1 LYAIQNGYELTELHG
16 VQCPSPA
23 TNDVLK
29 YDGSLW
35 INSALTKSD
44 VGLDNVDNTSDAN
57 KPISTATQT
66 ALDTKISTAKSL
78 LTGSHQNATV
88 TANGTAFNGFVTG
101 GHVTL
106 ANEFQRRNL
115 LPVACTLSNFTINL
129 GACSGTGT
137 VVVTLRKN
145 GVDSAVVITI
155 ACPTVTGF
163 FSAGGTLSC
172 VANDIISYKIQN
184 NTAVSTGALVLS
196 SIVVQI

>member
-1 LYAIQNGYELTELHG
+1 LYAIQNGYELNEIHG

-35 INSALTKSD
+35 VNSALTKSD
-44 VGLDNVDNTSDAN
+44 VGLANVDNTSDAN

-78 LTGSHQNATV
+78 LTGAHQAAIV
-88 TANGTAFNGFVTG
+88 TAGGTAFNGFVTG
-101 GHVTL
+101 GHVN
-106 ANEFQRRNL
+106 AGNEFQRRNL

-137 VVVTLRKN
+137 VVATLRKN
-145 GVDSAVVITI
+145 GADTAVVITV
-155 ACPTVTGF
+155 ACPSVNGF
-163 FSAGGTLSC
+163 FSAAGPLSC
-172 VANDIISYKIQN
+172 VANDIISYKVQN
-184 NTAVSTGALVLS
+184 NTAVSTGSLVLS